1 MEKINGLTEEEAIE
15 RKKEGKYNFLVT
27 PPSKTKEQII
37 KENVLTYFNFV
48 FLILAI
54 LLIMVGSFRDL
65 TFLPVIIINALIGI
79 FQELKAK
86 KILDEIQMINVPTA
100 TVLRDGKE
108 YQIST
113 EELVLDDIVVFTSG
127 NQIPADAIV
136 IEGNVSVNESLLTGE
151 ADEIK
156 KEKGSELLSG
166 SFIVS
171 GKCYAKLTKVGADSY
186 ISQLTLQ
193 AKREKKGEQSEIIRS
208 LNIIVR
214 IAGIAIIPI
223 GITLFYQSYVIAGIG
238 LKDSVQAMVASVI
251 GMIPEG
257 LFLLASVTLALS
269 AMRLAQKKVLL
280 HDMKSIETLARVDV
294 LCVDKTGTI
303 TNNNM
308 EVVQFESISKS
319 SDDIFQKISDFANA
333 QDKDNITMK
342 AFKDYFTK
350 PSGIKALSVI
360 GFSSEYKYSAVNFD
374 DCHYVMGAPEF
385 LLKDN

>member
-136 IEGNVSVNESLLTGE
+136 IEGNVSVNEALLTGE

-251 GMIPEG
+251 GMIVNK
-257 LFLLASVTLALS
+257 F
-269 AMRLAQKKVLL
+269 
-280 HDMKSIETLARVDV
+280 KSLKHVV
-294 LCVDKTGTI
+294 CVD
-303 TNNNM
+303 
-308 EVVQFESISKS
+308 S
-319 SDDIFQKISDFANA
+319 SDRNKR
-333 QDKDNITMK
+333 
-342 AFKDYFTK
+342 YV
-350 PSGIKALSVI
+350 GIL
-360 GFSSEYKYSAVNFD
+360 
-374 DCHYVMGAPEF
+374 
-385 LLKDN
+385 